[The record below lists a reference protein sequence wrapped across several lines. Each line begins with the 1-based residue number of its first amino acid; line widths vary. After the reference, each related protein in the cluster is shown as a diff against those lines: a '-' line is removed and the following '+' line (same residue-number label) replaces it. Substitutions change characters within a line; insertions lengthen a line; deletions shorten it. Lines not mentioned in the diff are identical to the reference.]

1 MHAIRAIDVVKF
13 YGDRRVLDGVNLTVS
28 PGRRLGLVGE
38 NGAGKSTLLRLL
50 AGAERPDAGQIER
63 PDQVGLLHQEL
74 PYTDGQTVA
83 EVIADALAESR
94 QLLARLDRLLQPGA
108 LDMDEYATVLTRA
121 EEAEAWDA
129 ARRAEQV
136 VDGLGVGGGDGIDP
150 ARPLGTL
157 SGGQRSRLALAALL
171 IRRPAA
177 LLLDE
182 PTNHLDDDAVAF
194 LEGQL
199 RGMPGVVI
207 VASHDRVFL
216 DEVCTDIVDIDP
228 SRGGITR
235 HGGAYSDYLRA
246 KRAER
251 ARWEQAFATQQD
263 EMNALRH
270 AVAVTARQV
279 AHGRPPRDGD
289 KAAYHAHGEKVQ
301 ASVGSRVRNATRRL
315 AVLER
320 DQIRKPPPLLRFQ
333 APELSTVDTSEGRLI
348 TARQVCVPGRV
359 SLDRLDLDTGG
370 KLLITGPNGAGKT
383 TLLHVLAGRLHS
395 HTGSVLRRKGLRL
408 GLLAQDDRWPDL
420 AATPRRLYGHNDRAG
435 RVPLVELGLIA
446 PRDLDRPIGALSVG
460 QRRRLALA
468 LLIADP
474 PHVLLLDEPTNH
486 LSLTLAEELEQAL
499 GSSPGAVVIASHDR
513 WLRRRWPHETVFLW
527 QRVGLIAKR
536 STPPAP
542 KSTAAPE
549 RSQNL

>member
-1 MHAIRAIDVVKF
+1 MQSIRALDVVKF
-13 YGDRRVLDGVNLTVS
+13 YGDRRVLDGVNLTAS

-50 AGAERPDAGQIER
+50 AGAEAPDAGTIDR
-63 PDQVGLLHQEL
+63 PDQIGLLHQEL
-74 PYTDGQTVA
+74 PFTDTQTVA
-83 EVIADALAESR
+83 EVIEDALTESR
-94 QLLARLDRLLQPGA
+94 ELLASLDRLLQPGA
-108 LDMDEYATVLTRA
+108 LDRHENVDEYATVLTRA
-121 EEAEAWDA
+121 EQAEVWDA

-136 VDGLGVGGGDGIDP
+136 IDGLGIGGID
-150 ARPLGTL
+150 RTRTLGTL

-194 LEGQL
+194 LETQL
-199 RGMPGVVI
+199 RTMPAVVI

-228 SRGGITR
+228 ARGGVTR
-235 HGGAYSDYLRA
+235 YGGAYSDYLRA

-251 ARWEQAFATQQD
+251 HRWEQAFAAQQD

-270 AVAVTARQV
+270 AVTVTARQV
-279 AHGRPPRDGD
+279 AHGRPPRDGNKMGYD
-289 KAAYHAHGEKVQ
+289 RHGEKVQ
-301 ASVGSRVRNATRRL
+301 ASISSRVRNAAQRL

-320 DQIRKPPPLLRFQ
+320 DQIRKPPPLLHFQ
-333 APELSTVDTSEGRLI
+333 APELSIVESVQQERLI
-348 TARQVCVPGRV
+348 TARQVRMPGRV
-359 SLDRLDLDTGG
+359 NLDRLDLDTGG

-383 TLLHVLAGRLHS
+383 TLLHILAGSLTPT
-395 HTGSVLRRKGLRL
+395 TGSVLRRKGLRL

-420 AATPRRLYGHNDRAG
+420 EATPRRLYGQG
-435 RVPLVELGLIA
+435 RRTPLAELGLIA

-468 LLIADP
+468 ILIADP

-486 LSLTLAEELEQAL
+486 LSLTLAEELEHAL

-513 WLRRRWPHETVFLW
+513 WLRRRWEHETLT
-527 QRVGLIAKR
+527 L
-536 STPPAP
+536 
-542 KSTAAPE
+542 
-549 RSQNL
+549 